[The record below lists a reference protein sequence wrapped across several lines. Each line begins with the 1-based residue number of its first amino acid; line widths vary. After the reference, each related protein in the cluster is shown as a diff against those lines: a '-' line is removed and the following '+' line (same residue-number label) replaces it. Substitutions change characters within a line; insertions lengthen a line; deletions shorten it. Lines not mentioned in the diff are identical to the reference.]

1 MACLETSFLI
11 DVLQA
16 EESAREV
23 MEDLDDSNV
32 RPSVAPVAAAECWVG
47 AHLGSR
53 AEHEATRELLESL
66 TWLPFSRECA
76 RLAGDLQAT
85 LTREGVP
92 LGFSDCLIAAV
103 ALEYDETLVTRDTDF
118 ERIPELRVQT
128 Y

>member
-16 EESAREV
+16 NEAAREV
-23 MEDLDDSNV
+23 MEDLDDSGV
-32 RPSVAPVAAAECWVG
+32 RPSVAPVAAAEVWVG

-53 AEHEATRELLESL
+53 AEHAATRELLESL

-76 RLAGDLQAT
+76 RLAGELQAT
-85 LTREGVP
+85 LTQEGVP
-92 LGFSDCLIAAV
+92 LGFSNCLIVAA
-103 ALEYDETLVTRDTDF
+103 ALEYDETLVTHDTDF
-118 ERIPELRVQT
+118 ERVPDLRVRT

>member
-11 DVLQA
+11 DVLDA
-16 EESAREV
+16 HEAARKI
-23 MEDLDDSNV
+23 MEDIDDSGV
-32 RPSVAPVAAAECWVG
+32 RSSVAPIAAAELWVG

-53 AEHEATRELLESL
+53 AEYAATRELLESL

-85 LTREGVP
+85 LSREGVP
-92 LGFSDCLIAAV
+92 LGFADCLIAAV

-118 ERIPELRVQT
+118 ERVPDLRVRT